1 MQLTELNIKQNY
13 NEFIAFYHSC
23 QIAGNSFEEAI
34 DAETSGNLHDAY
46 KAIYYMATDHYGYYA
61 QKLNDALRG
70 IGTDDAALIRHVVG
84 RSEVTKLTFC

>member
-1 MQLTELNIKQNY
+1 MLTQQRFVVASN
-13 NEFIAFYHSC
+13 

-34 DAETSGNLHDAY
+34 EAETSGNLQTAY
-46 KAIYYMATDHYGYYA
+46 KAIYYIATDHYGYYA

-84 RSEVTKLTFC
+84 RSEVTADSIC